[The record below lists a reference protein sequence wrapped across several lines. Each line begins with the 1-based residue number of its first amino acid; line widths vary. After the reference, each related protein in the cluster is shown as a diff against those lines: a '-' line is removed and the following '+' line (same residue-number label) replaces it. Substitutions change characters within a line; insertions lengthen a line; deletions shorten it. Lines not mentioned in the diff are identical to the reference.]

1 MGPYIQLSEAKKHLN
16 IEQDFVDDDEYIT
29 SLIESAEEFVG
40 MDICV
45 PLAELEKERGTLPAP
60 IRQAVLLIIGDFYAV
75 RESVVLGTL
84 VHKNPRYESI
94 IGLYRNYQ
102 R

>member
-1 MGPYIQLSEAKKHLN
+1 MGYVQLSEAKKHLN
-16 IEQDFVDDDEYIT
+16 IEQDFGDDDAYIE
-29 SLIESAEEFVG
+29 SLIESAEEFVAK
-40 MDICV
+40 DVCV
-45 PLAELEKERGTLPAP
+45 PLKEMENGQGAIPAP
-60 IRQAVLLIIGDFYAV
+60 IRQAILLIIGDFYAV

-94 IGLYRNYQ
+94 IGLYRNYS

>member
-1 MGPYIQLSEAKKHLN
+1 MGYVQLSEAKKHLN
-16 IEQDFVDDDEYIT
+16 IEQYFGDDDAYIE
-29 SLIESAEEFVG
+29 SLIESAEEFVAK
-40 MDICV
+40 DVCV
-45 PLAELEKERGTLPAP
+45 PLKEMENEQGAIPAP

-94 IGLYRNYQ
+94 IGLYRNYS